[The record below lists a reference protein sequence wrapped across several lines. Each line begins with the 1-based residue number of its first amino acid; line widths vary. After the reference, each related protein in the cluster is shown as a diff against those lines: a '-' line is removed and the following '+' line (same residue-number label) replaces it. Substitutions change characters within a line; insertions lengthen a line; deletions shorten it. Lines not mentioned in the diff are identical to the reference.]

1 MKRLLVPIAIAVLMV
16 TFAAVGCSQS
26 APAPTPTKAPAADTK
41 SVEPTKAPAST
52 AKLPEPTKAASPTT
66 KATEPTKAAASQP
79 TSAPSTKTAFPEKGK
94 AITLIVPYPPGG
106 GVDGPARLLA
116 PLMEKELGVPVTV
129 VNKAGAGSQV
139 GITELA
145 KSKPDGYT
153 IGYASLPPVLTIY
166 LDPERQAAFGRK
178 DLQPIGLHVVD
189 TGALVVKAD
198 SPYKSVKDLV
208 DAAKA
213 KPGAL
218 KGGTDGLLAGDHLA
232 TIYFNQLAGVDIS
245 LVHFDGAGPANLA
258 LAGGHIDVR
267 FSKIGSTMAMVKS
280 GQFRVIGIMDKQESE
295 FCPGVK
301 TMEAQGY
308 KMYFSASRGI
318 CAPAGTPKEIVDK
331 LSAAMKKGV
340 EDPDHVQKMK
350 EQGMVPQFMGPEQ
363 FAAYW
368 DELETTVKP
377 LLDAAKKQ

>member
-1 MKRLLVPIAIAVLMV
+1 MRRLLLPL
-16 TFAAVGCSQS
+16 AATLLVVNLATLGCTQS
-26 APAPTPTKAPAADTK
+26 TPAPTPTKAAAAPAKAAEPA
-41 SVEPTKAPAST
+41 EPTKAPAAAT
-52 AKLPEPTKAASPTT
+52 KAPEPTKAA
-66 KATEPTKAAASQP
+66 AAQP
-79 TSAPSTKTAFPEKGK
+79 TAVPAKKIDFPEKGK

-106 GVDGPARLLA
+106 GVDGPARMLA

-153 IGYASLPPVLTIY
+153 IGFTSLPPTLTIY
-166 LDPERQAAFGRK
+166 LDPERQSAFGRK
-178 DLQPIGLHVVD
+178 DLQTIGLHVVD
-189 TGALVVKAD
+189 TGALAVKAD
-198 SPYKSVKDLV
+198 SPYKTVKDLV

-232 TIYFNQLAGVDIS
+232 TIYFNQLAGTDIS
-245 LVHFDGAGPANLA
+245 LVHFDGAGPANVA

-267 FSKIGSTMAMVKS
+267 FSKVGSTMPMVKS
-280 GQFRVIGIMDKQESE
+280 GQFRVIGIMDKDESE

-318 CAPAGTPKEIVDK
+318 CAPAGTPREIVDI
-331 LSAAMKKGV
+331 LAAAMKKGI
-340 EDPDHVQKMK
+340 EDPEHIKKMK
-350 EQGMVPQFMGPEQ
+350 EQGMVPQFMGPDQ
-363 FAAYW
+363 FSAYW
-368 DELETTVKP
+368 GELEATVKP
-377 LLDAAKKQ
+377 LLEMAKKQK

>member
-1 MKRLLVPIAIAVLMV
+1 VKLLTASLVALLIAASLSI
-16 TFAAVGCSQS
+16 TGCTQP
-26 APAPTPTKAPAADTK
+26 APQPTPTKAAAAPTK
-41 SVEPTKAPAST
+41 AAEPTKPAAAAPTKA
-52 AKLPEPTKAASPTT
+52 AEPTKAAP
-66 KATEPTKAAASQP
+66 QP
-79 TSAPSTKTAFPEKGK
+79 TAPPKVAFPEKGK

-106 GVDGPARLLA
+106 GVDGPARMLA
-116 PLMEKELGVPVTV
+116 VLMEKELGVPVNV
-129 VNKAGAGSQV
+129 VNKAGAASQV
-139 GITELA
+139 GLTELA

-153 IGYASLPPVLTIY
+153 IGFASLPPVLSIY
-166 LDPERQAAFGRK
+166 LDPERQSAFTKK
-178 DLQPIGLHVVD
+178 DLQMIGLHVVD

-198 SPYKSVKDLV
+198 SPYKTVKDLV

-213 KPGAL
+213 KPGSL

-245 LVHFDGAGPANLA
+245 LVHFDGAGPANTA

-267 FSKIGSTMAMVKS
+267 FSKVGSTMPMVKG
-280 GQFRVIGIMDKQESE
+280 GQFRTIGIMEKEESE

-308 KMYFSASRGI
+308 KMYFSASRGL
-318 CAPAGTPKEIVDK
+318 CAPAGTPKPIVDV

-340 EDPDHVQKMK
+340 ENPDHIAKMK
-350 EQGMVPQFMGPEQ
+350 ELGMVPQFMGPEQ
-363 FAAYW
+363 FSAYW

-377 LLDAAKKQ
+377 LLDMAKKQ